1 MIKKFLKMGLW
12 RILGVGAG
20 ALGSIW
26 AARMLGP
33 EKLGISGMVS
43 AYAVQASLFVTMGLN
58 ALLIR
63 EYKKSQERQVEQ
75 DQLVSQI
82 VSYRLIVALA
92 ASVIWLVIALATGLP
107 SNWWLATIMGILSV
121 VTGAL
126 TTDWLLQAQEN
137 QVVQQRLTAIGGF
150 VSAILMFAFIRKDTP
165 AGGDLVVAFFVAM
178 IVRSLTWTA
187 SVKNRHHVRIS
198 WSSMTAGLPLIWK
211 GRWLFLSGL
220 LIYCYVR
227 LEIPMLGWLRS
238 IDEVGL
244 YRSALQIQGGIQP
257 ILALVPALLYPR
269 MIEWGK
275 VSRQHLWAKQLH
287 LAKSLAL
294 LFIPVTI
301 AIFLLVP
308 WVYPYLFG
316 AEFKAAATPC
326 ALLIVS
332 KLMVV
337 LNGIF
342 GWGLWSMEKDL
353 TMLVILGVVAIL
365 SVTLN
370 LLLMPR
376 YGMIAAASVN
386 LASECLILL
395 GCMYF
400 QYRHCREEKSLT

>member
-1 MIKKFLKMGLW
+1 MIQKFLKMGLW
-12 RILGVGAG
+12 RILGIGAG

-33 EKLGISGMVS
+33 EKLGISGMVG

-63 EYKKSQERQVEQ
+63 EYKKSQEHQRDQ
-75 DQLVSQI
+75 DVLVSEV
-82 VSYRLIVALA
+82 VSYRLIVAIA
-92 ASVIWLVIALATGLP
+92 ASLIWLIVAVSIGLP
-107 SNWWLATIMGILSV
+107 TNWWMATAMGILSLI
-121 VTGAL
+121 TGAL

-137 QVVQQRLTAIGGF
+137 QVVQQRLTAVGGF
-150 VSAILMFAFIRKDTP
+150 VSAILMFAFIRQDTP
-165 AGGDLVVAFFVAM
+165 AGGDLVVAFFVALV
-178 IVRSLTWTA
+178 VRSLTWTA
-187 SVKNRHHVRIS
+187 SVKNRHRVRIS
-198 WSSMTAGLPLIWK
+198 WLSMVAGLPLIWK

-238 IDEVGL
+238 IDEVGQ

-275 VSRQHLWAKQLH
+275 ISRQHLWKKQMNIAGALT
-287 LAKSLAL
+287 L
-294 LFIPVTI
+294 LFIPITI
-301 AIFLLVP
+301 AVFFLVP

-316 AEFKAAATPC
+316 PEFKAAATPC
-326 ALLIVS
+326 SFLIAS

-342 GWGLWSMEKDL
+342 GWGLWSMEKDF
-353 TMLVILGVVAIL
+353 TMLLIMGVVAIV
-365 SVTLN
+365 SITLN

-376 YGMIAAASVN
+376 YGMIAAAAVN
-386 LASECLILL
+386 LTAEFLILV
-395 GCMYF
+395 GCLYF
-400 QYRHCREEKSLT
+400 QYRHCHNEKTLA